1 MTIDLDAIFAASRWL
16 AVMALAFALG
26 FIACTLLSGNAAEAR
41 RQAERERDSAVA
53 VSEACAVAL
62 GKAVLEAE
70 MAAHIVFGGL
80 GGER

>member
-1 MTIDLDAIFAASRWL
+1 VSIDLDRLAAYIRWL

-26 FIACTLLSGNAAEAR
+26 FIACTLLSGNEAER
-41 RQAERERDSAVA
+41 TRQAERERDSAVA
-53 VSEACAVAL
+53 VSEACASAL

-70 MAAHIVFGGL
+70 MAANIVFEGL